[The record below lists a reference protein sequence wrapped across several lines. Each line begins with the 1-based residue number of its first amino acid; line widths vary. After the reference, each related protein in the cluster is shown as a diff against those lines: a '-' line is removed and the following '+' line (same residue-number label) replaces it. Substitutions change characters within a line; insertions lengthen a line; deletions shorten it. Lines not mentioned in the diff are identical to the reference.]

1 MSNGCPPPPP
11 RQEAFMTPGTQ
22 ISHAEFAR
30 VLRRAGYPP
39 EVIEE
44 IAAQLADPID
54 VDRDAPILDHY
65 NLSRGRLMEVMGASP

>member
-1 MSNGCPPPPP
+1 MNSGSH
-11 RQEAFMTPGTQ
+11 

-30 VLRRAGYPP
+30 VLKRAGYPP
-39 EVIEE
+39 DVIAE

-54 VDRDAPILDHY
+54 VDRDAHVLDRY

>member
-1 MSNGCPPPPP
+1 
-11 RQEAFMTPGTQ
+11 MTSSVQ
-22 ISHAEFAR
+22 LSHAEFAR

-54 VDRDAPILDHY
+54 VDRDAHLLDRY
-65 NLSRGRLMEVMGASP
+65 NLTRGRLMQVMGASP